1 MNELAK
7 ENENEAAS
15 CLDGLNRLNKSSGAT
30 VTEYQLCFLLK
41 NIAVIS
47 KKGKEGM

>member
-1 MNELAK
+1 MNKLAK

-15 CLDGLNRLNKSSGAT
+15 RGDKLNRLNKSSRAT
-30 VTEYQLCFLLK
+30 VKDYQLFLLLK

-47 KKGKEGM
+47 KKGK